1 MTVRILLSAIALV
14 IVLGQLA
21 CTSTRLAEERDE
33 VFSQAVEASL
43 REDSAFAVRA
53 AHHYLRGSTVDDPRY
68 DRALR
73 LMAENAE
80 RLGLTVAASLWYL
93 DIASSRRDVELVKD
107 AIEGLERVIANYPF
121 DEHTLVEG
129 FVGAADISGLPMEQL
144 AFVDYY
150 QGLDSLRRGQDV
162 WAKNK
167 FAAIPERSPFFARS
181 QFVLATRLIA
191 DYQLADAQAALEHI
205 LEEASSIP
213 PDLELQIY
221 RTLARI
227 AFEQQRFDD
236 ALAGYEAIRKSA
248 PDDPNLL
255 LEMAWTEYYR
265 GDYRRSLGL
274 LLALDAPNYALLIAP
289 ERYLLEAL
297 NLQQLC
303 QFEPARM
310 AAVRLTARYGSALTD
325 LWQGVPLVDSEALR
339 SAARLREGGRSISD
353 YRARVEWESQQV
365 DRLERRLGPELT
377 RHLRAMYARALTEAD
392 RRENE
397 LLLHEMESVADEL
410 LTAEEGVRL
419 ILHEISVALLRGR
432 GRATGP
438 RTLAAFEVPTS
449 GDRVFYHFDG
459 EFWTDELDDL
469 IVPLEDRCID

>member
-1 MTVRILLSAIALV
+1 MMRLV
-14 IVLGQLA
+14 MVLMAGTLVLCSQGCA
-21 CTSTRLAEERDE
+21 STRLAEERDD

-43 REDSAFAVRA
+43 REDAAFAARA
-53 AHHYLRGSTVDDPRY
+53 AHHYLRGATVDDPRY

-73 LMAENAE
+73 LMAENVE
-80 RLGLTVAASLWYL
+80 RLGLSAPASLWYL
-93 DIASSRRDVELVKD
+93 DIASSRRDVELVRE
-107 AIEGLERVIANYPF
+107 AIEGLERIMANHPF
-121 DEHTLVEG
+121 DEHTLIEG
-129 FVGAADISGLPMEQL
+129 FIGSAEITGLPPAQL

-150 QGLDSLRRGQDV
+150 QGVDSLRRGQEA
-162 WAKNK
+162 WARAK
-167 FAAIPERSPFFARS
+167 FKAIPESSPYHARA
-181 QFVLATRLIA
+181 QYVLAVHLIA
-191 DYQLADAQAALEHI
+191 GYRLVEAARALENI
-205 LEEASSIP
+205 LETSRQLP
-213 PDLELQIY
+213 PDLELQAY

-227 AFEQQRFDD
+227 AFEQQRYDD

-248 PDDPNLL
+248 PDDPDLL

-274 LLALDAPNYALLIAP
+274 LLALDAPNYAALIAP

-310 AAVRLTARYGSALTD
+310 AAVRLRRRHDEALRD
-325 LWQGVPLVDSEALR
+325 LWQGVPLVESEALR
-339 SAARLREGGRSISD
+339 SAARLREGGRAIAD
-353 YRARVEWESQQV
+353 YRARVHWELAQI
-365 DRLERRLGPELT
+365 DRLERRIGPELA
-377 RHLRAMYARALTEAD
+377 RHLRQVYGRIIEEAD
-392 RRENE
+392 RRERA
-397 LLLHEMESVADEL
+397 LLLREMEAVADEL

-432 GRATGP
+432 GRSSGPATLG
-438 RTLAAFEVPTS
+438 AYDVPLS
-449 GDRVFYHFDG
+449 SDRVFYLFDG

>member
-1 MTVRILLSAIALV
+1 MWALGAALM
-14 IVLGQLA
+14 LGPWS
-21 CTSTRLAEERDE
+21 CTSTRLAEERDD

-43 REDSAFAVRA
+43 REDSAFAARA

-73 LMAENAE
+73 LMAENVE
-80 RLGLTVAASLWYL
+80 RLGLSAAASLWYL
-93 DIASSRRDVELVKD
+93 DIAATRRDVELVKD
-107 AIEGLERVIANYPF
+107 AVEGLERVIASYPY
-121 DEHTLVEG
+121 DEHTLVQG
-129 FVGAADISGLPMEQL
+129 FVGAAEITGLSAEQT

-150 QGLDSLRRGQDV
+150 QGLDSLRRGQQS
-162 WAKNK
+162 WGHAK
-167 FAAIPERSPFFARS
+167 FAAIPDTSPYHARS
-181 QFVLATRLIA
+181 RYVLAVELIA
-191 DYQLADAQAALEHI
+191 DYKLVEAQDALELL
-205 LEEASSIP
+205 LEQSRSIP
-213 PDLELQIY
+213 ADLELQVY

-227 AFEQQRFDD
+227 AFEQKRFDD
-236 ALAGYEAIRKSA
+236 ALEGYEAIRKSA

-255 LEMAWTEYYR
+255 LEMAWTEYQR

-274 LLALDAPNYALLIAP
+274 LLALDAPNYAALIAP

-310 AAVRLTARYGSALTD
+310 AAVRLRARYGEALSD
-325 LWQGVPLVDSEALR
+325 LWQGVPLMQSEALR
-339 SAARLREGGRSISD
+339 SAARLREGGRAIAD
-353 YRARVEWESQQV
+353 YRARVQWEVEQL
-365 DRLERRLGPELT
+365 DRLERRLGTELT
-377 RHLRAMYARALTEAD
+377 GHLRTIYARVIEEAD

-397 LLLHEMESVADEL
+397 LLLREMESVADEL

-432 GRATGP
+432 GRTTGP
-438 RTLAAFEVPTS
+438 ATLGAFDVPRS
-449 GDRVFYHFDG
+449 GDRVFYNFDG